1 MKFSPIPTSTDK
13 SLWYNPDMPVLRLTE
28 IYYMLAECKL
38 RQGTDLAGAAQLI
51 NDVRKR
57 YFAGADPN
65 PVTTSNLDGDG
76 YRMLDEWMIE
86 FLGENR
92 RRTDLVRWGKF
103 TTGTWFDHLP
113 DGPSKAHYNRFPI
126 PREAMG
132 ANPLLEQEDGY
143 K

>member
-38 RQGTDLAGAAQLI
+38 RLGDKGEAANLI
-51 NDVRKR
+51 NEVRAR
-57 YFAGADPN
+57 YFVDTDPGK
-65 PVTTSNLDGDG
+65 LDASKLDDEG

-92 RRTDLVRWGKF
+92 RRTDLVRWDKY

-113 DGPSKAHYNRFPI
+113 DGPGKAHYNRFPI
-126 PREAMG
+126 PQTAMG
-132 ANPLLEQEDGY
+132 ANPLLVQEPGY
-143 K
+143 